1 MLKNINCQ
9 YPLPEGRKRKTQ
21 TEESAAS
28 RQAASAARSRR
39 VNDAIPH
46 ELQGV
51 FSVNLGDV
59 AQPLPP
65 LPKSTGTPLNPPPAD
80 SPCGGGGTEGPQ
92 LDNHSLA
99 NGAPDHSIESPRNN
113 SGSSS
118 CPGLS
123 QDSSLSSL
131 DGTTSRMA
139 YPSNVYT
146 PQACSPVRL
155 MPKAPKSWSP
165 RKQDLAIGAS
175 PVA

>member
-59 AQPLPP
+59 TQPLPP
-65 LPKSTGTPLNPPPAD
+65 PSKPTGTPLNQAPAD

-92 LDNHSLA
+92 LDNHGLA
-99 NGAPDHSIESPRNN
+99 NAASDHSIESPRNN

-131 DGTTSRMA
+131 DGTTARRVHLST
-139 YPSNVYT
+139 VYT
-146 PQACSPVRL
+146 PQPFSPVGL
-155 MPKAPKSWSP
+155 MPEAP
-165 RKQDLAIGAS
+165 
-175 PVA
+175 